1 MKKIVIILC
10 TASILS
16 SCALFKSSKS
26 SQLPISGKFMVK
38 MDSSAS
44 YNKEISAMPV
54 SASFAEATPF
64 INNTVI
70 AKGLPLFGVY
80 KNNGFSCTIIW
91 TTITFSDGTT
101 TNNTNG
107 VAHSSCMSRAPLK
120 EGDLIEA
127 SWN

>member
-1 MKKIVIILC
+1 MKKTITTILLLPL
-10 TASILS
+10 LS
-16 SCALFKSSKS
+16 SCALLSSSKS
-26 SQLPISGKFMVK
+26 NQLPISGKFMVK

-44 YNKEISAMPV
+44 YNKEITALPI
-54 SASFAEATPF
+54 SASFADATPF
-64 INNTVI
+64 INNTI
-70 AKGLPLFGVY
+70 ISKGLPLFGVY

-107 VAHSSCMSRAPLK
+107 VAHSSCMAQAPIK

-127 SWN
+127 TWN